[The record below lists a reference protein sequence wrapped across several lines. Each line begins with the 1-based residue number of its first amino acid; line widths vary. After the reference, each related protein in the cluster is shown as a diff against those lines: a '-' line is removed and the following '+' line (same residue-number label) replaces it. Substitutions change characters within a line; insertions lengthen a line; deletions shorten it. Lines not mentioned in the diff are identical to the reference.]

1 MINDSLV
8 IVSTYTKVGNLPRPK
23 SGFVY
28 RGLISLVAGFG
39 KNDVELRPDDHKP
52 DSLGLISLGLPK
64 ELKPPKDDLLAG
76 FVQKSSPFLP
86 YPRLLNLEPR
96 PDLLSPLINSLLD
109 KFKFSSEL
117 FKFSIPLK
125 RSYEFSFTLLFK
137 ELELENPA
145 KKAARNIPRTIL
157 FAQFLCYLALN

>member
-1 MINDSLV
+1 VINYSSV
-8 IVSTYTKVGNLPRPK
+8 IVSTYTKVGNLPKPE
-23 SGFVY
+23 SGFIE

-76 FVQKSSPFLP
+76 FVQKFSPLPP

-96 PDLLSPLINSLLD
+96 PDLLSSLINSLLD
-109 KFKFSSEL
+109 KFKYSLEL
-117 FKFSIPLK
+117 FKF
-125 RSYEFSFTLLFK
+125 
-137 ELELENPA
+137 
-145 KKAARNIPRTIL
+145 
-157 FAQFLCYLALN
+157 